1 MATPASS
8 STQGKGQTGTF
19 QIHYFA
25 SAASYTQKQTESLPA
40 PLPLSKLFSVL
51 EERHP
56 GIREKVLV
64 SCGVSLGMEYVDVE
78 ELEKEEQ
85 QDARRERVMI
95 KPGDEIGI
103 IPPVSSG

>member
-1 MATPASS
+1 M
-8 STQGKGQTGTF
+8 
-19 QIHYFA
+19 
-25 SAASYTQKQTESLPA
+25 
-40 PLPLSKLFSVL
+40 
-51 EERHP
+51 
-56 GIREKVLV
+56 LV